1 LLREL
6 LAGVGEP
13 YLVVRLG
20 YIESRDALPPAPRR
34 DAAEV
39 ITVEG

>member
-1 LLREL
+1 
-6 LAGVGEP
+6 VGTP

-20 YIESRDALPPAPRR
+20 YPDPAAGPAPAAPRR

-39 ITVEG
+39 IDYPRQ